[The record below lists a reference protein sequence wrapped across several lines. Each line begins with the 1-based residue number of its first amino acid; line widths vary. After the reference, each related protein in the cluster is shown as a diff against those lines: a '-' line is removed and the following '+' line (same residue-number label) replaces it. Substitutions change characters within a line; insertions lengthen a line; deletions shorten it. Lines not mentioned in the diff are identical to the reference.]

1 MKTLRI
7 ILLIITGVVT
17 IFFGV
22 IINMFGAIGFNM
34 NTYGQVG
41 LNMTDYGQGAIGLI
55 IAAPLLLAAY
65 IMVIFKMTFTPAIV
79 TVLGSAGYLYTIAYL
94 NSLAAGWM
102 PGWVTDKIAQNH
114 LPSIYAS
121 IFLLVLCV
129 INYFL
134 PEKMEKR
141 RLRRDKKVS
150 DENRALT
157 EDEKIMES

>member
-7 ILLIITGVVT
+7 ILLIITGIVT
-17 IFFGV
+17 VFFGV
-22 IINMFGAIGFNM
+22 IINVLGAIGFILN
-34 NTYGQVG
+34 QV
-41 LNMTDYGQGAIGLI
+41 DYSQGSYGLI
-55 IAAPLLLAAY
+55 VAAPLLLAAY
-65 IMVIFKMTFTPAIV
+65 IMVIFKMSITPAIF
-79 TVLGSAGYLYTIAYL
+79 TVIGSAGYLYTIYYL

-121 IFLLVLCV
+121 IFLLVLCAL
-129 INYFL
+129 NYFL

-141 RLRRDKKVS
+141 KLRRDKKIS

-157 EDEKIMES
+157 EDEKIM

>member
-17 IFFGV
+17 VFFGV
-22 IINMFGAIGFNM
+22 IINILGAIGFN
-34 NTYGQVG
+34 Q
-41 LNMTDYGQGAIGLI
+41 TDYGQGSYGLLV
-55 IAAPLLLAAY
+55 AAPLLLAAY
-65 IMVIFKMTFTPAIV
+65 IMTIFKMTFTPAIV
-79 TVLGSAGYLYTIAYL
+79 TVIGSAGYLYTIYYL

-102 PGWVTDKIAQNH
+102 PGWVTDRIAQNH

-141 RLRRDKKVS
+141 KLRRSKKFEA
-150 DENRALT
+150 ENRALT